1 MADIVAAPRPGLRA
15 DEGNIVAQLL
25 GMALEAVQHIGK
37 IFMGQSASGAI
48 IEDDPQIVGAAGFQG
63 TGSRIGGI
71 AQGRCRL
78 LNAQG
83 SFRADVGR
91 SIKRFADC
99 RNGNAAFLCQHF

>member
-1 MADIVAAPRPGLRA
+1 MVR
-15 DEGNIVAQLL
+15 
-25 GMALEAVQHIGK
+25 
-37 IFMGQSASGAI
+37 QSP
-48 IEDDPQIVGAAGFQG
+48 DDPQIVGAAGFQG

-99 RNGNAAFLCQHF
+99 RNRNAAFPLLILIIGIMIYTT